1 MIHPVHKRTS
11 VLDMICDTR
20 VIIAKTDVTVISY
33 IDRSALAQQMLSVL
47 PVRAVFVNI
56 MADVLSSY

>member
-1 MIHPVHKRTS
+1 MIHPVLKWTS